1 MKSTRFFVV
10 ILSLALT
17 TLACAGCM
25 AAAGIN
31 EKPVDTASAKSA
43 HSIFERQV
51 TAEEAYEKWRA
62 APDSVK
68 VLDVRTL
75 EEYLFVGHA
84 PMSRNVP
91 LYYQTDEW
99 DAKKERFAM
108 LPNLDFVYQVKQVA
122 SVDETILVMCRSG
135 VRGAKAT
142 NMLANAGFQHVFNIK
157 HGMEGDAISD
167 PDSVYQGQR
176 LKNGW
181 KNSGLPWTYKVD
193 PEHLPVTGV
202 KNKDPAV
209 GNK

>member
-1 MKSTRFFVV
+1 MKTSRFFVV
-10 ILSLALT
+10 LFFLVLT
-17 TLACAGCM
+17 TLVCQGCI
-25 AAAGIN
+25 AAASTN
-31 EKPVDTASAKSA
+31 EKAAEAEPSKSEQTLL
-43 HSIFERQV
+43 ERQV

-91 LYYQTDEW
+91 LYYQTEEW

-108 LPNLDFVYQVKQVA
+108 VPNLDFVYQVKQVA

-135 VRGAKAT
+135 TRSAKAA
-142 NMLANAGFQHVFNIK
+142 NMLANAGFQHVFDIK
-157 HGMEGDAISD
+157 HGMEGDAVSD
-167 PDSVYQGQR
+167 PDSVYHGQR
-176 LKNGW
+176 LRNGW

-193 PEHLPVTGV
+193 PERLPVTGV
-202 KNKDPAV
+202 ENTGPVVEKE
-209 GNK
+209 

>member
-1 MKSTRFFVV
+1 MNPSRFFVV
-10 ILSLALT
+10 SFSLVLT
-17 TLACAGCM
+17 TLVCMGCM
-25 AAAGIN
+25 AAANVN
-31 EKPVDTASAKSA
+31 EKAAKA
-43 HSIFERQV
+43 EPPKGEQSIMERQV

-99 DAKKERFAM
+99 DARKERFAM
-108 LPNLDFVYQVKQVA
+108 VPNLDFVYQVKQVA
-122 SVDETILVMCRSG
+122 SEDETILVMCRSG
-135 VRGAKAT
+135 GRGTKAA
-142 NMLANAGFQHVFNIK
+142 NMLANAGFQHVFNIE

-167 PDSVYQGQR
+167 PESTYQGQR
-176 LKNGW
+176 LRNGW

-193 PEHLPVTGV
+193 PERLPLTSSEDA
-202 KNKDPAV
+202 DPAV
-209 GNK
+209 EKE

>member
-1 MKSTRFFVV
+1 
-10 ILSLALT
+10 
-17 TLACAGCM
+17 
-25 AAAGIN
+25 
-31 EKPVDTASAKSA
+31 
-43 HSIFERQV
+43 V

-91 LYYQTDEW
+91 LYYQTEEW

-108 LPNLDFVYQVKQVA
+108 VPNLDFVYQVKQVA

-135 VRGAKAT
+135 TRSAKAA
-142 NMLANAGFQHVFNIK
+142 NMLANAGFQHVFDIK
-157 HGMEGDAISD
+157 HGMEGDAVSD
-167 PDSVYQGQR
+167 PDSVYHGQR
-176 LKNGW
+176 LRNGW

-193 PEHLPVTGV
+193 PERLPVTGSENTGPGV
-202 KNKDPAV
+202 QKE
-209 GNK
+209 